1 MWVSAKEALNSFVVG
16 SLSTRLKYKGY
27 KIVKEIKL

>member
-1 MWVSAKEALNSFVVG
+1 MWVSAKEALNSFVG